1 MFKRENNVHLA
12 ASLLRGCKQNYPLY
26 EIIPFSLFF
35 YPSFVSRALN
45 GAAAGAHF
53 WSIPFFALTI
63 LVNNFIP
70 LGGLVLKSLSL
81 AVCHAELDHQQLL
94 ITTG

>member
-1 MFKRENNVHLA
+1 M
-12 ASLLRGCKQNYPLY
+12 
-26 EIIPFSLFF
+26 
-35 YPSFVSRALN
+35 SRALN

-70 LGGLVLKSLSL
+70 LKGLALKSLSL